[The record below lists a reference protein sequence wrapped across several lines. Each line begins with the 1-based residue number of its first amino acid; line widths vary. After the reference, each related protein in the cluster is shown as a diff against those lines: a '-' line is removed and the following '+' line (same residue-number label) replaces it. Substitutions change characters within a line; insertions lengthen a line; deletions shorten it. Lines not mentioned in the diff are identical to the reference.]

1 MQKSGKIMRFIVLGF
16 TQGLS
21 SRAIIGRYKSED
33 ELRDVFLTDRL
44 SKAARKLYVFE
55 VCRPEELYSCLWV
68 VSFDVKLVRVR
79 DPRRAGGKL
88 YTKPSHIY
96 TELKESMLTY
106 LCGHVDA
113 STYICGENYSKE
125 VEAILLQE
133 TDKFKVESYPVK
145 PWRSI
150 DKEFTAEKIRA
161 AIEWLQ
167 AKSIALAARVR
178 DAKPKGFRQVEKK
191 ASKFL
196 ENLGVASKYAPK
208 VMEKLKALGIDL
220 DLIRIVEESRK
231 RVEEALESR
240 RESMAKKRRAR

>member
-1 MQKSGKIMRFIVLGF
+1 MRFIVLGF

-21 SRAIIGRYKSED
+21 SRAIIGRYKSEE

-55 VCRPEELYSCLWV
+55 TCGELHSCLWV
-68 VSFDVKLVRVR
+68 VSFDVKLVRVK
-79 DPRRAGGKL
+79 DPRRSGGKL

-96 TELKESMLTY
+96 TVIKESMLTY

-113 STYICGENYSKE
+113 STYICGENYSDE
-125 VEAILLQE
+125 VENILLQV
-133 TDKFKVESYPVK
+133 TDRDKFKIESYPVK
-145 PWRSI
+145 PWRDV
-150 DKEFTAEKIRA
+150 DKEFVVESIRA

-167 AKSIALAARVR
+167 AKSIALAAKVR

-196 ENLGVASKYAPK
+196 ENLIIASKYAPK
-208 VMEKLKALGIDL
+208 VMEKLKVLGIDL
-220 DLIRIVEESRK
+220 DLTRIVEESRK

>member
-1 MQKSGKIMRFIVLGF
+1 VRFIVLGF

-33 ELRDVFLTDRL
+33 ELRDIFSTDRL

-55 VCRPEELYSCLWV
+55 VCRPEEVHSCLWV
-68 VSFDVKLVRVR
+68 VSFDVKLVKVR
-79 DPRRAGGKL
+79 DPRRTGGKL

-113 STYICGENYSKE
+113 STYICGENYSGE
-125 VEAILLQE
+125 VENILLQV
-133 TDKFKVESYPVK
+133 TDRDKFKVESYPVK

-150 DKEFTAEKIRA
+150 DRELVVESIKA

-167 AKSIALAARVR
+167 AKSLALAAKVR
-178 DAKPKGFRQVEKK
+178 NAKPKGFRQVEKK

-196 ENLGVASKYAPK
+196 GNLVTASKYVAK
-208 VMEKLKALGIDL
+208 VSEKLRALGIDM
-220 DLIRIVEESRK
+220 DLTRIVEEARK
-231 RVEEALESR
+231 IVEEALESR
-240 RESMAKKRRAR
+240 RESMAKKKRTR

>member
-1 MQKSGKIMRFIVLGF
+1 
-16 TQGLS
+16 
-21 SRAIIGRYKSED
+21 
-33 ELRDVFLTDRL
+33 
-44 SKAARKLYVFE
+44 
-55 VCRPEELYSCLWV
+55 